1 MQRVS
6 AMNDQRSA
14 RRRSIA
20 VYCGSSP
27 GADPSFAG
35 AARDLGRAIAQ
46 RDYRLVYGGGHVGL
60 MGQVADAALESGGEV
75 LGVITRALA
84 DKEVAHAGL
93 TTLHVVTTMH
103 ERKALMADES
113 DAFVM
118 MPGGFGTLDEFF
130 EVLTWTQLGIHD
142 KPCAVLN
149 VEGYFDS
156 LLAFVD
162 GAVDQRFVVR
172 DFREAILVDDD
183 PSTLLDRIEVWEGT
197 SPEKWLDRYER

>member
-1 MQRVS
+1 
-6 AMNDQRSA
+6 MNDQRSA

-27 GADPSFAG
+27 GADPRFAG
-35 AARDLGRAIAQ
+35 AARDLGRALAR

>member
-1 MQRVS
+1 
-6 AMNDQRSA
+6 MNDQRSA